1 LVLEA
6 KQKGQPQSIV
16 DCVCLFFTLTEVEQ
30 DFSAA
35 AARQLFEMIKIYLC
49 VWLCAAR
56 RGAAA
61 ADAQKGEKKAAVCG
75 AQRRPL
81 RNNNQSR

>member
-1 LVLEA
+1 MLEA
-6 KQKGQPQSIV
+6 EGSAAKYIV

-35 AARQLFEMIKIYLC
+35 AARQLFEMIKIYVC
-49 VWLCAAR
+49 VFGSAR